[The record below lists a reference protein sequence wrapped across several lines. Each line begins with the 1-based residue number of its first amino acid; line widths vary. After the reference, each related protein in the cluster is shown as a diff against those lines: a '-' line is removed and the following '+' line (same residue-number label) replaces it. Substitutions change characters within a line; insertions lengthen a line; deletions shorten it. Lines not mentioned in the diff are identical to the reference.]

1 MIFWL
6 HGGQIVQLHYEIMV
20 EFFHHD
26 VKNVSTLLKK
36 VSTRWKFPP
45 LKKTVVVTVLIG
57 LDVLYDIR
65 VQSVETQDLTMF
77 CHFSTLVSFSLNYK
91 NPWDSM
97 LCESQPEICWELYW
111 DSILVSMCRKN
122 QKITSA
128 LLSLR
133 LKLNSLCSFDRVF
146 KFLPT
151 LGFSRV

>member
-1 MIFWL
+1 M
-6 HGGQIVQLHYEIMV
+6 QLHYEIMV

-91 NPWDSM
+91 NP
-97 LCESQPEICWELYW
+97 
-111 DSILVSMCRKN
+111 
-122 QKITSA
+122 
-128 LLSLR
+128 
-133 LKLNSLCSFDRVF
+133 
-146 KFLPT
+146 
-151 LGFSRV
+151 